1 MRRSGGFLIVVGV
14 LGLALGGITISRP
27 RAIARVGPV
36 QLTVQED
43 RARLIP
49 FWMSGVVL
57 LAGFGL
63 VTADRRRTAAS
74 RRRAE
79 ALRPSGEPLPLHA
92 PQMPPRIH
100 DEQRAAQVIDH
111 TPGRPRG

>member
-27 RAIARVGPV
+27 REIARVGPV

-57 LAGFGL
+57 LAGLGL
-63 VTADRRRTAAS
+63 VTADRRR
-74 RRRAE
+74 AE
-79 ALRPSGEPLPLHA
+79 ALRPPGEPLPLHA
-92 PQMPPRIH
+92 PRMPPRIH
-100 DEQRAAQVIDH
+100 DEQRAAQVIDR
-111 TPGRPRG
+111 TPGRDRG

>member
-27 RAIARVGPV
+27 REIARVGPV

-57 LAGFGL
+57 LAGLGL

-74 RRRAE
+74 RRAE
-79 ALRPSGEPLPLHA
+79 ALRPPGEPLPLHA
-92 PQMPPRIH
+92 PRMPPRIH
-100 DEQRAAQVIDH
+100 DEQRAAQVIDR
-111 TPGRPRG
+111 TPGRDRG